1 MDGGSLSD
9 TQRTMVLPLLQETNI
24 RGHPYVTV
32 SSKGIANGLSR
43 YPNDGA
49 DFGPDTTK
57 GATSIGQIS
66 SPYTQTVGIQ
76 ESVNY
81 VFSNGITFSGTGGKS
96 LLIGSIYLDGN
107 VFEIDAPI
115 TIPAA
120 SSGMYGPNL
129 TIKGRG
135 LQNTLLNF
143 NFNSEW
149 GITISPDNSYG
160 MFSFEGFS
168 PSSGIGYTPNG
179 WLNADWNGSSN
190 AGQSNMIG

>member
-1 MDGGSLSD
+1 MDEGSLSD

-24 RGHPYVTV
+24 RGKPYVTV
-32 SSKGIANGLSR
+32 SSKGIVNGLSR

-57 GATSIGQIS
+57 GATSIGQIG
-66 SPYTQTVGIQ
+66 SPYTQTSGIQ

-81 VFSNGITFSGTGGKS
+81 VFSNGTTFSGTGGKS

-120 SSGMYGPNL
+120 PSGMYGPNL

-135 LQNTLLNF
+135 L
-143 NFNSEW
+143 
-149 GITISPDNSYG
+149 YV
-160 MFSFEGFS
+160 
-168 PSSGIGYTPNG
+168 
-179 WLNADWNGSSN
+179 
-190 AGQSNMIG
+190 